1 MYKNILLGNTME
13 IAEIQKT
20 QKNEYKYYCQYCEY
34 YTCNRYDMSKHK
46 TRRKHI
52 IMVEKQTL
60 EIKKSQ
66 LCSETDKKTTEI
78 SALDVV
84 TPLPVSCE
92 KKNECSECGKIYK
105 TASGLWKHHKLCKP
119 IATVTNDIF
128 HISNSELNDKDHL
141 FSTLVEQNL
150 TLITQNEEFKQ
161 LIIEQNNKIIELC
174 KDKGV
179 IVNNTTH
186 HNNTTN
192 NFNLKFFLNVQ
203 CKDALN
209 ISDFVDSLV
218 LQVKDL
224 EETGRIG
231 YSDGI
236 SKIFI
241 RGLKELDVYKRPIH
255 CSDLKR
261 ETIYIKENDMWEKE
275 NEEKEKLK
283 GVIKKI
289 ANKNIKQIPLWQKEN
304 PQYVDGSCK
313 KNDEYLQLI
322 TNTMIGSDDDETDR
336 NYHKIISNVAKEV
349 IIQKI

>member
-1 MYKNILLGNTME
+1 ME
-13 IAEIQKT
+13 IAEIEKS
-20 QKNEYKYYCQYCEY
+20 QKNEYKYNCPYCDY
-34 YTCNRYDMSKHK
+34 YTSNKYDMTKHNSTRKHK
-46 TRRKHI
+46 
-52 IMVEKQTL
+52 IMLEKQTL
-60 EIKKSQ
+60 EINKSQ
-66 LCSETDKKTTEI
+66 ICSETIPIATNI
-78 SALDVV
+78 C
-84 TPLPVSCE
+84 TPDIVRYATIHIE
-92 KKNECSECGKIYK
+92 KKNECIICNKIYK
-105 TASGLWKHHKLCKP
+105 TASGLWKHNKLCKSFEE
-119 IATVTNDIF
+119 TKNMFYKKSSETN
-128 HISNSELNDKDHL
+128 ENDKSQL

-161 LIIEQNNKIIELC
+161 LIIEQNNKIIDLC

-179 IVNNTTH
+179 IVNNTTNH
-186 HNNTTN
+186 TNTTN

-304 PQYVDGSCK
+304 PQYVDSSCK

-349 IIQKI
+349 IIQKL